1 MTTTYVKMTALEETG
16 YVVLRPLDPPI
27 PSNEWL
33 DLEYMDWKS
42 AGDTEFAPIASA
54 LGELECG
61 GFWDHGKADKD
72 GVWTSNAK
80 RCPRIVDWVES
91 TGANFGRVRVI
102 KLQPQNYDEAMRHL
116 HVDDNNRMNPEGG
129 GWVVRAFLQ
138 LTDDPDSFAILRSDR
153 DDPNTEVRVPLS
165 RGTMYVVDTERIW
178 HVVSHN
184 GNQPRY
190 ALIACLESS
199 RGLEQF
205 IESHRIDA

>member
-1 MTTTYVKMTALEETG
+1 MTTTYVKMTALQETG
-16 YVVLRPLDPPI
+16 FVVLRPLDPPI
-27 PSNEWL
+27 PSNDWL

-54 LGELECG
+54 LGEMECG

-80 RCPRIVDWVES
+80 RCPRIVDWVKS

-116 HVDDNNRMNPEGG
+116 HVDDNNRMNPEGE

-153 DDPNTEVRVPLS
+153 DDPSTEVRVPLS

-184 GNQPRY
+184 GSQPRY

-199 RGLEQF
+199 AGLESF
-205 IESHRIDA
+205 IEAHRVDA